1 MYGAG
6 DDRCRMVL
14 HGGGVGNYQGYSSY
28 NYGDQYGYGGPGG
41 AYPYQAPRWV
51 LSLYLYRIFSNRSKV
66 KDFENSHDY
75 LQLQS

>member
-41 AYPYQAPRWV
+41 AYPYQAPR
-51 LSLYLYRIFSNRSKV
+51 
-66 KDFENSHDY
+66 
-75 LQLQS
+75 

>member
-51 LSLYLYRIFSNRSKV
+51 LSISILFYIYRIFSNRSKQR
-66 KDFENSHDY
+66 
-75 LQLQS
+75 L

>member
-51 LSLYLYRIFSNRSKV
+51 LHTIMIYILYTKTLIT
-66 KDFENSHDY
+66 E
-75 LQLQS
+75 L